1 MVTGIR
7 QDAWA
12 NAHRIPNEEP
22 KPAEEQGKYLHPEL
36 FGAGRDQSIS
46 AKFQPQSGAESQNA
60 AATGADS
67 GSDSDAGSGSPRH
80 VETGQK

>member
-22 KPAEEQGKYLHPEL
+22 KPANEQGKYLHPEL
-36 FGAGRDQSIS
+36 FGAGPEQSIG
-46 AKFQPQSGAESQNA
+46 AKFHPQYGAQSQNSA
-60 AATGADS
+60 AGADS
-67 GSDSDAGSGSPRH
+67 GSDSDAGSGSQRH